1 MSKKNTKILF
11 SMNFHNFDESEKHWK
26 NFNEFSLFKW
36 VRKATTKFNEFSP
49 KLISAQCFGCSG
61 HLAEMRQIQLA
72 GGRWC
77 LFAGGEVKE
86 KETLN
91 VFFFLRKYW
100 MAPSKPPMRVY
111 MHCYWIIIFL
121 FIAGPIYPK
130 CAHQCLIHIFWWSIK
145 VGFRFLTKKAFDH

>member
-11 SMNFHNFDESEKHWK
+11 SMNFHDFDESEKHRK

-36 VRKATTKFNEFSP
+36 VRKATTEFNEFSP

-61 HLAEMRQIQLA
+61 HLAEMRQIQFA
-72 GGRWC
+72 GGRWN
-77 LFAGGEVKE
+77 LFSGERWRKCFSLSQEILNGSVEASYAG
-86 KETLN
+86 
-91 VFFFLRKYW
+91 
-100 MAPSKPPMRVY
+100 
-111 MHCYWIIIFL
+111 MHCYWIINFL
-121 FIAGPIYPK
+121 FFIAGPIYPK

>member
-1 MSKKNTKILF
+1 
-11 SMNFHNFDESEKHWK
+11 MNFHNFDESEKHWK

-91 VFFFLRKYW
+91 VFFLSQEILNGSVEASY
-100 MAPSKPPMRVY
+100 AG